1 LRNQQLFQE
10 LSSSVTS
17 VGACRIFLE

>member
-10 LSSSVTS
+10 FSSSVKS
-17 VGACRIFLE
+17 VGACRIFLR